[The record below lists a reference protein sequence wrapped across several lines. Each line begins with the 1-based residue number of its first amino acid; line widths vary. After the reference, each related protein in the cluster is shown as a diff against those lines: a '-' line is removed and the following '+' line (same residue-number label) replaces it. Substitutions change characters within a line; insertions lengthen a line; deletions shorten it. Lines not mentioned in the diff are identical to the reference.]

1 MKIALSRRQDER
13 NKNVSLSQEQRILHD
28 RNLQAHLLVLWAGI
42 MPIKKTPGQVFKV
55 RIRQRFYIPQAI
67 KLNKAW

>member
-28 RNLQAHLLVLWAGI
+28 RNLQAHLLVLWAGSNNAD
-42 MPIKKTPGQVFKV
+42 KEDTWPGIQSSNSST
-55 RIRQRFYIPQAI
+55 ILHSSSY
-67 KLNKAW
+67 